1 MASGK
6 AIDAVYRVE
15 PPSAAKKLR
24 ELHYTAHIAHSHIA
38 HFYALA
44 APDFVVGPT
53 SPPAQRNILGLINKV
68 GKEAGLKVI
77 DARAKAQRVQ
87 EIIGGRATHP
97 VCNIP
102 GGVSKRPSAEER
114 DEIRNISDGLV
125 EFAEWSLALFDDVV
139 LKNKTYVD
147 VILSD
152 GYTIKTK
159 YMGLVDENDR
169 LNFYDGKIRV
179 VDENGKEILK
189 FAPSE
194 YLEHIAEHT
203 EPWSFIK
210 FPHLK
215 KFGWKGLVLG
225 EDSGIYRVA
234 PLGRLNASDGLATPK
249 AQEHYERFYETLGG
263 RPVHHTLATHWARL
277 IELLYAAERM
287 VELANDDEIATG
299 EIRTVPSETP
309 SEGVGVVEA
318 PRGTLLHHYK
328 TDENGI
334 VTGVNLIVATV
345 NNNAAICLSVK
356 KAAQT
361 LIHKGE
367 VSEGL
372 LNQVEMA
379 FRAYDPCYACSSH
392 SLPGRTPLVVN
403 IRDRD
408 GNIVRQ
414 FNRDVDGAAGLSGL

>member
-24 ELHYTAHIAHSHIA
+24 ELHYSAHIIHSHIA

-53 SPPAQRNILGLINKV
+53 SPPAERNILGLINKV

-77 DARAKAQRVQ
+77 NARASAQKVQ

-102 GGVSKRPSAEER
+102 GGVSKRPSSEELDDIKR
-114 DEIRNISDGLV
+114 ISNELV
-125 EFAEWSLALFDDVV
+125 EFGEWSLALFDDVV
-139 LKNKTYVD
+139 LKNKTYLET
-147 VILSD
+147 ILSD

-159 YMGLVDENDR
+159 YMGLVDEKNR

-194 YLEHIAEHT
+194 YLDHLAEHT
-203 EPWSFIK
+203 EPWSYIK

-215 KFGWKGLVLG
+215 RFGWKGLSLG
-225 EDSGIYRVA
+225 EESGIYRVA
-234 PLGRLNASDGLATPK
+234 PLARLNVSDSLSTPK
-249 AQEHYERFYETLGG
+249 AQHHFERFFETLGG
-263 RPVHHTLATHWARL
+263 KPVHHTLATHWARL

-287 VELANDDEIATG
+287 VELANDDEMTNG
-299 EIRTVPSETP
+299 EIRTVPTETP

-318 PRGTLLHHYK
+318 PRGTLFHHYR

-334 VTGVNLIVATV
+334 VTGINLIVATV

-361 LIHKGE
+361 LIHRGE

-392 SLPGRTPLVVN
+392 SLPGRTPLIVN
-403 IRDRD
+403 IRNEK
-408 GNIVRQ
+408 GEMIRQ
-414 FNRDVDGAAGLSGL
+414 FNQGVEGVPGSGI